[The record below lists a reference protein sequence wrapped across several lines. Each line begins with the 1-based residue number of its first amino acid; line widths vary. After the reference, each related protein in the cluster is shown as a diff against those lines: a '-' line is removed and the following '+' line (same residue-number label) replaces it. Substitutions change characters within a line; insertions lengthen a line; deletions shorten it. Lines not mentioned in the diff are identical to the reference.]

1 MYRHELKDLT
11 AFALLAKERSFT
23 RAASLLGISASA
35 LSHAIN
41 SLEHRLGMR
50 LLTRT
55 TRSVSTT
62 QAGEQLLQTLRP
74 ALESIDAGLSALAD
88 LRETPSGTVRVT
100 TLKHAAKSLLWPL
113 LPNFLRDFPHI
124 KVEIAI
130 DNAYTDIVA
139 KRFDF
144 GIRFDRSVD
153 QDMIALPLGD
163 DIAVSMVASP
173 DYLLKYHA
181 PATPDDLVHHAC
193 INYRLENSGDIHA
206 WDFEKDGKRYRV
218 KVDGPL
224 VLNDGD
230 MIVQAAIEGFGIGS
244 AFDSDI
250 VEHVRV
256 GRLVRVL
263 EQWRPT
269 YPGYQIYYP
278 SRRHMPIAARA
289 LLDALS
295 ERWNAPVGKRRP
307 RTY

>member
-1 MYRHELKDLT
+1 MYRHELNDLA

-23 RAASLLGISASA
+23 RAASRLGISASA

-62 QAGEQLLQTLRP
+62 QAGEQLLLTLRP

-100 TLKHAAKSLLWPL
+100 TLQHAAKSLLWPL

-124 KVEIAI
+124 KVEITI

-144 GIRFDRSVD
+144 GIRFDSSVD
-153 QDMIALPLGD
+153 QDMIALPLGG
-163 DIAVSMVASP
+163 DIAVAMVASP
-173 DYLLKYHA
+173 DYLCKYPA
-181 PATPDDLVHHAC
+181 PATPDDLVRHAC
-193 INYRLENSGDIHA
+193 INYRLESSGEIHA
-206 WDFEKDGKRYRV
+206 WDFEKDSKRYRV

-224 VLNDGD
+224 VLNSGD
-230 MIVQAAIEGFGIGS
+230 MIIQAAIEGFGIGS

-250 VEHVRV
+250 DEYVRA

-263 EQWRPT
+263 EQWRPC

-278 SRRHMPIAARA
+278 SRRHMPTAARA
-289 LLDALS
+289 LLEVLS
-295 ERWNAPVGKRRP
+295 ERWTVPVGKRP
-307 RTY
+307 PLTF